1 MGVELSKRAEP
12 WFNIIYLAGEDV
24 SALEKYGIKDKGV
37 TVEHQY
43 LFLQKK

>member
-1 MGVELSKRAEP
+1 MGIELSKRAEP
-12 WFNIIYLAGEDV
+12 WFDTVYLAGEDV
-24 SALEKYGIKDKGV
+24 SKIEKYGIKDKGA